1 MSDFL
6 LDEDVLEVIKGLG
19 KNEIVIEADETAGV
33 TRPDESKIG
42 GKPYLPPDFKWP
54 TFLLEDDEIEPLS
67 FLCQI
72 NLADVKEYD
81 KDGAL
86 PSRGMLY
93 FFYDYTS
100 ASWGYDPDE
109 QEDARVYYFEDTEG
123 FVPLDIPDELYEEST
138 IPEIKISFRTKVAYP
153 SFEEFSEKFG
163 APMDFEEYYD
173 ILRHLSA
180 ELDSESEHKLIG
192 YADIIQNEMLAD
204 CERISRGLYCGDYES
219 YLETSAELQGDIE
232 KRADD
237 WTLILQLGTLCKGG
251 EEWMFGDFGMI
262 YFYVR
267 KDDMKKG
274 RFDDTVFFVQCT

>member
-54 TFLLEDDEIEPLS
+54 AFLLEDDEIEPLS

-138 IPEIKISFRTKVAYP
+138 IPEIKISFRTKVSYP

-180 ELDSESEHKLIG
+180 ELDSESEHKLLG

-237 WTLILQLGTLCKGG
+237 WTLLLQLGTLCKGG

-267 KDDMKKG
+267 KDDMKEG
-274 RFDDTVFFVQCT
+274 HFDDTVFFVQCT